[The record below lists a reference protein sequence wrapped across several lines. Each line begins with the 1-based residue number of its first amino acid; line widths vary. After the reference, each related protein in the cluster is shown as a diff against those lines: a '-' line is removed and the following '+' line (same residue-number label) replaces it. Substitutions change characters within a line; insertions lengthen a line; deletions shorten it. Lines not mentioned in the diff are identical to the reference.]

1 MRNPLSNLDL
11 KWQLVDQRQFGML
24 STYVPAYTNKQRYSQ
39 ALLFSECSKK
49 DCSQQM
55 AIHCWGWLGNPP
67 TWTSNGSFKYLIC
80 DNDDTYVP
88 TILIHASAGS
98 ATQLNLSNRVST
110 SKLMGC
116 WIFIK
121 GSLVIKCQWGS
132 HQVHP
137 PRLLSNDKWRL
148 KNIQNIYLTSRLLP
162 KRLACDFDSLL
173 SEFLCFNFNF
183 KLTLLIV

>member
-88 TILIHASAGS
+88 RANILIKARRQFELTNHIASNS
-98 ATQLNLSNRVST
+98 CQ
-110 SKLMGC
+110 C
-116 WIFIK
+116 WLRNSIK
-121 GSLVIKCQWGS
+121 SIKSSQHLQVDGLLVF
-132 HQVHP
+132 
-137 PRLLSNDKWRL
+137 
-148 KNIQNIYLTSRLLP
+148 Y
-162 KRLACDFDSLL
+162 KRLPC
-173 SEFLCFNFNF
+173 N
-183 KLTLLIV
+183 